1 MTVKDSILSIQQTT
15 DQIVQTCFGLSREM
29 LLWKPAE
36 EKWSIMEVL
45 CHLEE
50 VIPYWLTE
58 LQETIKSPQTPWG
71 RGLQHEGRLAAVAIA
86 HERNVFEVLRNL
98 IASKQQVQDV
108 LDAISEEQLR
118 IEAESRNP
126 RFGKKPMSFIVEHLL
141 KEHLVTHLN
150 QIMRN
155 INTFETATHD

>member
-1 MTVKDSILSIQQTT
+1 MTMKDSILSIQQTT

-29 LLWKPAE
+29 LLWEPAE

-108 LDAISEEQLR
+108 LGAISEEQLR

-155 INTFETATHD
+155 INTFETAIHD

>member
-1 MTVKDSILSIQQTT
+1 MSVQESILSIQQTA
-15 DQIVQTCFGLSREM
+15 DQIIQVCEGISQEV

-36 EKWSIMEVL
+36 DKWSIMEVL

-50 VIPYWLTE
+50 AIPYWLVE
-58 LQETIKSPQTPWG
+58 LQETIKSSQMPWG
-71 RGLQHEGRLAAVAIA
+71 RGLQHEGRLTAVAVA
-86 HERNVFEVLRNL
+86 HERSVSEVLRNL
-98 IASKQQVQDV
+98 IDSKRQVQDV
-108 LDAISEEQLR
+108 LGAISEEQLR

-126 RFGKKPMSFIVEHLL
+126 RFGRKPMSFIVEHLL

-155 INTFETATHD
+155 IKAFEAETHV